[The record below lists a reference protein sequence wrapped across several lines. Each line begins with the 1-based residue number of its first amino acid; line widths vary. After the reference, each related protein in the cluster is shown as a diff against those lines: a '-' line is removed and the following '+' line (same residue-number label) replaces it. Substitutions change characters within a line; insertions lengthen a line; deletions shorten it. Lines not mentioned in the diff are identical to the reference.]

1 MRIVLL
7 VTVAAVMTVVMLALA
22 GTAFAG
28 PTGGNPSCF
37 GSYARSTPDGPGP
50 GEGISEFTSGSGGQT
65 VSAAAQNIGPV
76 QRERPCPREGE
87 SPSPFPPPLP
97 T

>member
-37 GSYARSTPDGPGP
+37 GAYDRAEPGGPGP
-50 GEGISEFTSGSGGQT
+50 GAGISEFTSNSIGEA
-65 VSAAAQNIGPV
+65 VSTAAQNIRLV
-76 QRERPCPREGE
+76 QRERPCPEP
-87 SPSPFPPPLP
+87 PSPF
-97 T
+97 